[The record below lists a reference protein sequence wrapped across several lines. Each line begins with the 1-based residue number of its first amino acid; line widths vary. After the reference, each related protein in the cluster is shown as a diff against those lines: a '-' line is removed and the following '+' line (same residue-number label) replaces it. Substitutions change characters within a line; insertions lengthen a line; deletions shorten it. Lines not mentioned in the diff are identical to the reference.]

1 MTAGIVGLGLIGGSL
16 AKAYHEAGERVLAHD
31 IDRDVLS
38 FAVISGAVDEAL
50 TDETMAECD
59 VILLA
64 VRPAAAVEW
73 LKNHAAK
80 IDKHTVVIDCCG
92 TKRKVCAACFPIA
105 EQYGITYLGGHP
117 MAGTQFSGFKY
128 AKANLFV
135 GAPMVLVPPRIA
147 EHRILDDLGAAA
159 AVLLLGQRFERVGI
173 ADHDAG
179 LIEAARLILARGQ
192 VDGGLAADGRIDRGQ
207 QRRRDLGKA
216 HAALIRRRGKARKV
230 AHHAAA
236 ERNDHVAAAEAVLA
250 EEVQHIGVGRE
261 VLAPLARGED
271 KGVHT
276 VTRLFKRLDRALA
289 VERVDRVVRHDGGHA
304 GGADLP
310 EKLAR
315 AVE

>member
-1 MTAGIVGLGLIGGSL
+1 MQKRKIAALL
-16 AKAYHEAGERVLAHD
+16 HRVTKRVAQVQRAAAAEVVLVRADDVALHLHAD
-31 IDRDVLS
+31 LDDVL
-38 FAVISGAVDEAL
+38 VLL
-50 TDETMAECD
+50 THG
-59 VILLA
+59 
-64 VRPAAAVEW
+64 RFVE
-73 LKNHAAK
+73 
-80 IDKHTVVIDCCG
+80 
-92 TKRKVCAACFPIA
+92 F
-105 EQYGITYLGGHP
+105 
-117 MAGTQFSGFKY
+117 FKE
-128 AKANLFV
+128 
-135 GAPMVLVPPRIA
+135 RCIA

-216 HAALIRRRGKARKV
+216 HAALIRRRGKAREV

-236 ERNDHVAAAEAVLA
+236 ERNDHVAAAEAVLT

-261 VLAPLARGED
+261 VLAPLARGECER
-271 KGVHT
+271 VHT
-276 VTRLFKRLDRALA
+276 VARLFKGLDRALA